1 MMNDDDKYKALVE
14 KSKDYDG
21 AFYAGVK
28 TTGIFCRTVCTARK
42 PLRENVVFYNTV
54 QEAMAAGFRPCKI
67 CRPMEAVDE
76 IPPAYAKLIQALED
90 NPNQKIKEYDLRQR
104 GIDPNTLRRWFQK
117 HYGMS
122 FQAYARMYRISQAFG
137 AVKDGE
143 KVLDA
148 ALESGYSSISG
159 FNSAFEK
166 LIGASPKNSRQ
177 SALNILLYKRFDT
190 PLGPMIAIASDEG
203 LCLMEFGD
211 RRMLET
217 EFIDLKKRLRADI
230 LPGTNGHIETGIK
243 EMMAYFSG
251 ALKTF
256 TVKLHTPGT
265 AFQNEVWQGLRG
277 IGYGEIESY
286 KQLAIRIGNPSA
298 VRAVGR
304 ANGMN
309 RLAIII
315 PCHRVIGANG
325 ELTGYGG
332 GLWRKEW
339 LIAHEKKHSR

>member
-1 MMNDDDKYKALVE
+1 MNDDEKYKALVE
-14 KSKDYDG
+14 KSKNYDG

-28 TTGIFCRTVCTARK
+28 TTGIFCRTICTARK
-42 PLRENVVFYNTV
+42 PLKENVVFYNTV

-67 CRPMEAVDE
+67 CRPMDAVDE
-76 IPPAYAKLIQALED
+76 MPAEYASLIRALEA
-90 NPNQKIKEYDLRQR
+90 NPTQKIKEQDLRQK

-137 AVKDGE
+137 AVKEGE
-143 KVLDA
+143 KVLEV
-148 ALESGYSSISG
+148 ALNSGYNSISG

-166 LIGASPKNSRQ
+166 LIGTSPKNSPN
-177 SALNILLYKRFDT
+177 SILRYKRFDT

-217 EFIDLKKRLRADI
+217 EFEDLKKRLKADI
-230 LPGTNGHIETGIK
+230 LPGTNVHIALGI
-243 EMMAYFSG
+243 EEIMAYFSG
-251 ALKTF
+251 ELKQF
-256 TVKLHTPGT
+256 KVKLHTPGT
-265 AFQNEVWQGLRG
+265 VFQNEVWRGLRD
-277 IGYGEIESY
+277 IPYGQVESY
-286 KQLAIRIGNPSA
+286 KQLAVRIGNPTA

-332 GLWRKEW
+332 GLWRKDW
-339 LIAHEKKHSR
+339 LIAHEKKYSR

>member
-1 MMNDDDKYKALVE
+1 MNDDDKYKALVD
-14 KSKDYDG
+14 KSKAYDG

-42 PLRENVVFYNTV
+42 PLRENVVFYNNV

-76 IPPAYAKLIQALED
+76 MPQAYAKLIESLEN
-90 NPNQKIKEYDLRQR
+90 NPNQKIKAYDLKQR

-148 ALESGYSSISG
+148 ALESGYNSISG
-159 FNSAFEK
+159 FNSAYEK
-166 LIGASPKNSRQ
+166 LIGTSPKHSRQ
-177 SALNILLYKRFDT
+177 AELNMLLYKRFDT

-211 RRMLET
+211 RRMLES
-217 EFIDLKKRLRADI
+217 EFADLKKRLKADI
-230 LPGTNGHIETGIK
+230 FPGTNSHIEQGIN
-243 EMMAYFSG
+243 EVMAYFAG
-251 ALKTF
+251 ELKVF

-265 AFQNEVWQGLRG
+265 IFQNEVWKGLCE
-277 IGYGEIESY
+277 IPYGSIESY

-332 GLWRKEW
+332 GLWRKDW
-339 LIAHEKKHSR
+339 LLEHEKKFNR